1 MTRRLIKI
9 ILVLLVIA
17 IACQYL
23 PLNFLK
29 APVERALQR
38 GLDRRVEVG
47 EVHLDLFG
55 APGFTLDD
63 VTIDEDPRAGIEPFA
78 YVSSMDAQVRWLS
91 LLQRHLEFAYLNLGD
106 ASLNLVKTTQGPWNF
121 QFLLDSAQAGHARV
135 PAIRMR
141 AGRVNFKFGDTKSV
155 FYFND
160 ADLDVAS
167 SRDGSAEVRFEGSPS
182 QTDRAAQDFG
192 RFFLN
197 GDWNPS
203 RTPRLNLNVDL
214 ERSSLPEVARLID
227 PRGFGLH
234 GTVALQA
241 QLSGS
246 PSGLG
251 VTGQLQIDDV
261 HRWDLM
267 PQGGGWK
274 LPIKGAL
281 DLHKET
287 LELASDPAAPV
298 VLSARAWDFLSRTQ
312 WEAGLQLNRVP
323 AANLVELARHLG
335 APVPDQLAA
344 EGQVSGTLT
353 YNEDGLSGRV
363 ELADA
368 SLTLPDVLPLRARSA
383 ALDIGDGAV
392 SLEKS
397 TIEIGEKE
405 SAEVQGSY
413 SYMQNS
419 GQATGFDLRISTHGM
434 NVADMRSFGLAAI
447 PVLDQ
452 TGRGTWRGW
461 ARYQNVPAQAGSAGP
476 SGQANT
482 SGWSG
487 EYDLLN
493 ARIPVGGLADPLRI
507 QSASVKLNGARV
519 SVTKLRAQVGD
530 ISFSGDYRWEPTA
543 VHPHRFNIAIDQMDV
558 AELARLLGPTIQ
570 RDRGFLARTL
580 RLGAPPPVPD
590 WLKSRRADGTI
601 SIVSLTAGDTVVSL
615 NQARLLWD
623 GAVVR
628 LAGIDATVTSPNL
641 SGASLNGDL
650 VTEVSGAAP
659 HYRFD
664 GKLNDV
670 PYKGGKLEFDGG
682 FDTEGDGLA
691 LLDALHGEGHLRARS
706 IAFSTDTD
714 FSAASACF
722 ELQGLRWKFGSVE
735 VTQAGET
742 YFGTG
747 SSQPDGKL
755 VLDLVRGSRAV
766 RFSGPLL
773 ASAP

>member
-1 MTRRLIKI
+1 MRRAIKI
-9 ILVLLVIA
+9 ILALLAIA

-23 PLNFLK
+23 PLNFLT
-29 APVERALQR
+29 APVERAMQR

-55 APGFTLDD
+55 TPGFTLND
-63 VTIDEDPRAGIEPFA
+63 VVIHEDPRAGIEPFA
-78 YVSSMDAQVRWLS
+78 YVSSMDAQVSWLS
-91 LLQRHLEFAYLNLGD
+91 LLRRHLEFAYLNLGD
-106 ASLNLVKTTQGPWNF
+106 ATLNLVKTTAGPWNF
-121 QFLLDSAQAGHARV
+121 QFLLDSAEAGHARV

-141 AGRVNFKFGDTKSV
+141 AGRVNFKFGDTKSI

-160 ADLDVAS
+160 VDLDVAP

-214 ERSSLPEVARLID
+214 EKSSLPDLARLID

-234 GTVALQA
+234 GTIALQA

-246 PSGLG
+246 PSGLDI
-251 VTGQLQIDDV
+251 TGQLQIDDV

-298 VLSARAWDFLSRTQ
+298 VISARAWDFLSRTQ
-312 WEAGLQLNRVP
+312 WEAGLQLNHTP
-323 AANLVELARHLG
+323 AADLVEVARHLG

-344 EGQVSGTLT
+344 EGQVSGTLS
-353 YNEDGLSGRV
+353 YNEDGLTGRV
-363 ELADA
+363 ELNDA
-368 SLTLPDVLPLRARSA
+368 SLSLPNVPPLRAKSA

-413 SYMQNS
+413 GYLQNA
-419 GQATGFDLRISTHGM
+419 GLDLRISTRGM

-461 ARYQNVPAQAGSAGP
+461 ARYQSAVAQSAGAAQGNASARAAP
-476 SGQANT
+476 G
-482 SGWSG
+482 GWSG

-493 ARIPVGGLADPLRI
+493 ARIAVDGLADPLRI
-507 QSASVKLNGARV
+507 QAASVKLNGARAA
-519 SVTKLRAQVGD
+519 VTKLSAQVGD
-530 ISFSGDYRWEPTA
+530 ISFTGDYRWEPTA
-543 VHPHRFNIAIDQMDV
+543 VHPHKFNIVIEEADV
-558 AELARLLGPTIQ
+558 TELARLLAPALD

-580 RLGAPPPVPD
+580 RLGAPAPVPD
-590 WLKSRRADGTI
+590 WLKNRRADGTI
-601 SIVSLTAGDTVVSL
+601 SIGSLTAGDATFSL

-623 GAVVR
+623 AAVVR
-628 LAGIDATVTSPNL
+628 LAGIDATLTSANL
-641 SGASLNGDL
+641 SGASLSGDL
-650 VTEVSGAAP
+650 VTDLSGSAP

-664 GKLNDV
+664 GKLSGA
-670 PYKGGKLEFDGG
+670 PYKGGKLDFDGG
-682 FDTEGDGLA
+682 FDAEGSGLE
-691 LLDALHGEGHLRARS
+691 LLDSLHGEGHLRGRS
-706 IAFSTDTD
+706 IAFSPDAD
-714 FSAASACF
+714 FSSVSACF
-722 ELQGLRWKFGSVE
+722 DLQGLRWKLGSVE
-735 VTQAGET
+735 VTQGGET
-742 YFGTG
+742 YSGTG
-747 SSQPDGKL
+747 ASQPDGKL

-773 ASAP
+773 AATP

>member
-1 MTRRLIKI
+1 MTRRIVKI
-9 ILVLLVIA
+9 VLLLVVIA
-17 IACQYL
+17 VACQYL

-29 APVERALQR
+29 APVQRALER
-38 GLDRRVEVG
+38 GLDRRVDIG

-55 APGFTLDD
+55 APGLTLDD
-63 VTIDEDPRAGIEPFA
+63 VVIHEDPRAGIEPFA
-78 YVSSMDAQVRWLS
+78 YVSSMDAQLSWLT
-91 LLQRHLEFAYLNLGD
+91 LLRRHLEFKYLNLGD
-106 ASLNLVKTTQGPWNF
+106 ATLNLVKTAQGPWNF
-121 QFLLDSAQAGHARV
+121 QFLLGSAEASNARV

-141 AGRVNFKFGDTKSV
+141 AGRINFKFGDTKSV

-160 ADLDVAS
+160 ADLDVAP

-203 RTPRLNLNVDL
+203 RTPHLSLNVDL
-214 ERSSLPEVARLID
+214 ERSSLPEVARLFD

-234 GTVALQA
+234 GTIAVQA

-246 PSGLG
+246 PSALDI
-251 VTGQLQIDDV
+251 TGQLQIDDV

-274 LPIKGAL
+274 LPIKGTL
-281 DLHKET
+281 DLHRET

-312 WEAGLQLNRVP
+312 WEAGLQLNHVP
-323 AANLVELARHLG
+323 AADLAEVARHLG
-335 APVPDQLAA
+335 APVPGQVAVA
-344 EGQVSGTLT
+344 GQVSGNLS
-353 YNEDGLSGRV
+353 YNDDGLTGRI

-368 SLTLPDVLPLRARSA
+368 TLSVSDVPPLRAKSA
-383 ALDIGDGAV
+383 LLDIGDGSV

-405 SAEVQGSY
+405 SAEVVGSY
-413 SYMQNS
+413 SYQSS
-419 GQATGFDLRISTHGM
+419 GLDLRISTRGM
-434 NVADMRSFGLAAI
+434 NVADMRLFGLAAI

-452 TGRGTWRGW
+452 TRRGTWRGW
-461 ARYQNVPAQAGSAGP
+461 ARYQSASAMAPAAGGLAGSASLAG
-476 SGQANT
+476 

-493 ARIPVGGLADPLRI
+493 ARIPVEGLADPLQIR
-507 QSASVKLNGARV
+507 SASVKLNGSRV
-519 SVTKLRAQVGD
+519 SVSKLNAQIGD
-530 ISFSGDYRWEPTA
+530 LSFSGDYRWEPAT
-543 VHPHRFNIAIDQMDV
+543 VHPNKFNLVFDEADV
-558 AELARLLGPTIQ
+558 GELARLLAPALD

-580 RLGAPPPVPD
+580 HLGAPSPVPD
-590 WLKSRRADGTI
+590 WLKARRADGTI
-601 SIVSLTAGDTVVSL
+601 SIGSLTAGDTSFSL

-628 LAGIDATVTSPNL
+628 LTGIDATLASANL
-641 SGASLNGDL
+641 SGASVTGDL
-650 VTEVSGAAP
+650 QADLSGSAP

-664 GKLNDV
+664 GKLSGV
-670 PYKGGKLEFDGG
+670 PYKGGQLDLDGG
-682 FDTEGDGLA
+682 FDTEGSGLA

-706 IAFSTDTD
+706 IAFSSDAE
-714 FSAASACF
+714 FSSASACF
-722 ELQGLRWKFGSVE
+722 DLQGLRWKFGSVE

-742 YFGTG
+742 YMGTG
-747 SSQPDGKL
+747 SSQPDGRL
-755 VLDLVRGSRAV
+755 VLDLVRGSRSV

-773 ASAP
+773 ASTP